1 MRLIRDPADL
11 RNGNDPETPTM
22 DHRGFKRFVIHK
34 FAIVVFSLGCL
45 IPPSVAVSATS
56 LESILAGA
64 RAEREQIR
72 SGLFRVVGTS
82 QETTSWTNQTITKS
96 LTGFGAFDVDSGLFR
111 WDRRVDIA
119 GGKPGAEF
127 KCLIKPDL
135 EFYYS
140 ENFHK
145 AEIHLPGSGP
155 PESNPDVGRL
165 FDIRAFGLL
174 FDANVESGA
183 TPDMATAALSNNPLF
198 DKEPIIDDT
207 GNGVARVT
215 WTAEPAKDVTA
226 QLEWVVDTANGY
238 TPVRRIQTEIV
249 DGKEP
254 VPVAKQELKWKQVGD
269 VWLPVE
275 YTLSSVRR
283 VPAPNA
289 EGVGIFT
296 RTVNWEIKWEM
307 VNERNLSR
315 DLFDIYRLGLPI
327 GTVIMEGREGRPFV
341 TERIGLKQRK
351 P

>member
-1 MRLIRDPADL
+1 MNYGVLK
-11 RNGNDPETPTM
+11 
-22 DHRGFKRFVIHK
+22 KR
-34 FAIVVFSLGCL
+34 VFQKWIMAVAMMGWL
-45 IPPSVAVSATS
+45 IPPSIAVSATS

-64 RAEREQIR
+64 RAERERIR
-72 SGLFRVVGTS
+72 SGLFRVVGTA

-96 LTGFGAFDVDSGLFR
+96 LTGFGAFDVDAGLFR

-127 KCLIKPDL
+127 KCLIKPDM

-165 FDIRAFGLL
+165 LDIRAFGLL

-198 DKEPIIDDT
+198 GKEPIIEDA

-215 WTAEPAKDVTA
+215 WTAEPVKNVTD

-238 TPVRRIQTEIV
+238 TPIRRTQTETV
-249 DGKEP
+249 DGKDPLPVAMQELTWKQIDEVW
-254 VPVAKQELKWKQVGD
+254 VPVGYKLN
-269 VWLPVE
+269 
-275 YTLSSVRR
+275 SVRR

-289 EGVGIFT
+289 EGVGTFA
-296 RTVNWEIKWEM
+296 RTVHWEIKWEM
-307 VNERNLSR
+307 VNEGAISR
-315 DLFDIYRLGLPI
+315 DLFDIHKLGLPI
-327 GTVIMEGREGRPFV
+327 GTVIMEAREGKPFV
-341 TERIGLKQRK
+341 TERIGPKQR
-351 P
+351 PPLIPGQR